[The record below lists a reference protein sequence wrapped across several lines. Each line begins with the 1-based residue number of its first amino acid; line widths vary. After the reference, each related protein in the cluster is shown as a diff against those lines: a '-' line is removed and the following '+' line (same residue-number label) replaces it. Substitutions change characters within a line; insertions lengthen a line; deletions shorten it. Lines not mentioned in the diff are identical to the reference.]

1 MISSTTLRW
10 LKIRLIVCLVVFGVA
25 APAAHAQDGGE
36 PINVAVLNLEGSDV
50 DDELLETLTSVLRN
64 EAQQY
69 ASYDIVNQS
78 PINLSE
84 IVVVLGCNTNNPRC
98 LTQAADQLEA
108 RVLIYG
114 NVEKLD
120 AVHKVTIEVFDAS
133 SGEIE
138 QRLVRTLPDGEDPV
152 VEFRRQLESLFTGEP
167 VDGETRL
174 RIGSSVEDAKIK
186 INDTMIGT
194 APIERKGLPV
204 GSYDVRVYADGYE
217 SWTATVELGA
227 GDDVRLWA
235 PLTAAKE
242 ETSGQDGVAQ
252 GDSGASERGGQD
264 SKGSGQADFVVEA
277 PPSSGAGT
285 TNIGAWSAIAVGGVS
300 LGGSALM
307 GGLMLGAEDDLVE
320 LDANSQ
326 QQDRDSY
333 LAEREDIINRGESY
347 ELAHRVLLG
356 VGALSIAGGT
366 MWLLLDSDSEEQP
379 IAHRSWDVKLSP
391 RGVDA
396 LFRW

>member
-1 MISSTTLRW
+1 MINSTTLRW
-10 LKIRLIVCLVVFGVA
+10 LKIRFIVCLVVLGVA
-25 APAAHAQDGGE
+25 VPATQAQDGGE
-36 PINVAVLNLEGSDV
+36 TINVAVLNLEGNDV

-64 EAQQY
+64 EAQQH

-98 LTQAADQLEA
+98 LEQAADQLDA

-114 NVEKLD
+114 NVEALE

-133 SGEIE
+133 SGEVE

-167 VDGETRL
+167 VDDETRL
-174 RIGSSVEDAKIK
+174 RIGSSVEGAKIE
-186 INDTMIGT
+186 INETMIGS

-204 GSYDVRVYADGYE
+204 GSYDVRVYADGYD
-217 SWTATVELGA
+217 SWTATVELAA

-235 PLTAAKE
+235 PLSKVKEDDGDQDAVAK
-242 ETSGQDGVAQ
+242 A
-252 GDSGASERGGQD
+252 DSGPSESGAQSSTGP
-264 SKGSGQADFVVEA
+264 GQADVVVGP
-277 PPSSGAGT
+277 PPSSGSGG
-285 TNIGAWSAIAVGGVS
+285 TNIGAWSAVAVGGVA

-307 GGLMLGAEDDLVE
+307 GAMMLGAENDLIE

-326 QQDRDSY
+326 QQDRDAY
-333 LAEREDIINRGESY
+333 IAEREDIITTGESY

-356 VGALSIAGGT
+356 VGALSVAGGT
-366 MWLLLDSDSEEQP
+366 MWLLLDSDSNEQST
-379 IAHRSWDVKLSP
+379 AQRSWDVKLSP

-396 LFRW
+396 LVRW

>member
-1 MISSTTLRW
+1 MRNSTAFCW
-10 LKIRLIVCLVVFGVA
+10 LKIRLLVCLVAFGVA
-25 APAAHAQDGGE
+25 VPAAHAQDSGE
-36 PINVAVLNLEGSDV
+36 AINVAVLNLEGNDV
-50 DDELLETLTSVLRN
+50 DGELLETLTSVLRN

-69 ASYDIVNQS
+69 TSYDIVNQS

-98 LTQAADQLEA
+98 LKQAADQLDA

-120 AVHKVTIEVFDAS
+120 EVHKVTIEVFDAS

-167 VDGETRL
+167 VDGDTRL
-174 RIGSSVEDAKIK
+174 RIGSSVEGAKIK

-217 SWTATVELGA
+217 SWTATVELAA

-242 ETSGQDGVAQ
+242 GASDQDAVAQ
-252 GDSGASERGGQD
+252 GDSGGQD
-264 SKGSGQADFVVEA
+264 STGSGQTDLVVDA
-277 PPSSGAGT
+277 PPSSGSET
-285 TNIGAWSAIAVGGVS
+285 TNIGAWSAIAVGGIS

-326 QQDRDSY
+326 EQDRDSY
-333 LAEREDIINRGESY
+333 LTEREDIINRGESY

-356 VGALSIAGGT
+356 VGALSVAGGT
-366 MWLLLDSDSEEQP
+366 MWLLLDSDTEEQP
-379 IAHRSWDVKLSP
+379 IARRSWDVKLSP

-396 LFRW
+396 FFRW